1 MLRWGEGNADSGL
14 ETLPIGRP
22 ERGTEAAVAG
32 KAKSRIGSAGTRTRT
47 ERNALIEE
55 DDGLIV
61 ALLSPGRLNL
71 VT

>member
-1 MLRWGEGNADSGL
+1 MLRWGKRNTDSGL

-22 ERGTEAAVAG
+22 ERGAKAAVAG

-47 ERNALIEE
+47 ERNVLIED

-61 ALLSPGRLNL
+61 VLLSPGRFNL
-71 VT
+71 VP